1 MGPIPKGWKVS
12 QIGELLELAYGK
24 ALSAKNRELGPFPVY
39 GSGGIGGYH
48 KESLVKGPGII
59 VGRKGTVGSVF
70 WEDEDFFPIDTV
82 FFVKLLQDIPLYWIY
97 QRLSLMNIAAL
108 GADSAVPGVNR
119 NAVHAKRWVVPDLNV
134 FKNYWDVFEV
144 KVEKLRELKQQSRI
158 LSKLRDTLLPQLLS
172 GEMRIPEAEKLVEDL
187 ERNGGGNGKS

>member
-1 MGPIPKGWKVS
+1 
-12 QIGELLELAYGK
+12 
-24 ALSAKNRELGPFPVY
+24 
-39 GSGGIGGYH
+39 
-48 KESLVKGPGII
+48 
-59 VGRKGTVGSVF
+59 
-70 WEDEDFFPIDTV
+70 
-82 FFVKLLQDIPLYWIY
+82 
-97 QRLSLMNIAAL
+97 
-108 GADSAVPGVNR
+108 
-119 NAVHAKRWVVPDLNV
+119 VHAKRWVVPDLNV